1 MMTDPIADLCTR
13 IRNANAIRMKSTSMP
28 ASRVKVGVAQILK
41 EEGFIA
47 DYTVEPGKP
56 ASTLVLK
63 LKYGDEGERVI
74 REITR
79 ISKPGCRIYVGS
91 HELKPVLRGM
101 GMRVLSTNKGI
112 VSDRTAR
119 AEKLGGEVLCEVF

>member
-13 IRNANAIRMKSTSMP
+13 IRNASAIHKKSLRMP

-56 ASTLVLK
+56 SSTLVVT
-63 LKYGDEGERVI
+63 LKYGEAGEHVI
-74 REITR
+74 RTITR
-79 ISKPGCRIYVGS
+79 VSKPGRRVYVGS
-91 HELKPVLRGM
+91 TDLRPVLRGM
-101 GMRVLSTNKGI
+101 GIRVLSTNKGI

>member
-13 IRNANAIRMKSTSMP
+13 LRNANAIHKKSLSMP
-28 ASRVKVGVAQILK
+28 ASRVKVGIAQILK

-47 DYTVEPGKP
+47 DYAVEPGQP
-56 ASTLVLK
+56 SSSLVIT
-63 LKYGDEGERVI
+63 LKYGDGGEHVM

-79 ISKPGCRIYVGS
+79 VSKPGRRVYVGS
-91 HELKPVLRGM
+91 DDLRPVLRGM
-101 GMRVLSTNKGI
+101 GVRVLSTNKGI